1 MGPLRR
7 ISCDG
12 KALWHV
18 QLGVWIGPDQIR
30 DLSALHTV
38 IDECLALPVRLA
50 GAAAPGRPL
59 LSQRK
64 ALATL
69 IERSTTPR
77 IATATNRPLRT
88 GTPLIY
94 VESATRAG
102 IGASAWMPGGQ
113 SLSDGITMFRG
124 HWPLNTGDA
133 TMVWM
138 EYQGTPRA
146 RRNSMRVNLLRLHAE
161 REVVK
166 QVLYAAPSMRTP
178 TPELERFLAR
188 AHSLFT
194 QGSRFGIDQQE
205 LKAAF
210 AAYDDFTAA
219 ERAAI
224 LDLLAEKQQSRG
236 RANDLVDA
244 LQRNGPMTLNVF
256 QEGARMSTINISGSG
271 NTFGQINVETTFTN
285 STAIVNQAPTGP
297 IKDALE
303 KMLEQAK
310 QLALKLPEEQREDVA
325 KNTEALAREAASK
338 KPNAGILS
346 ISAKGLIEAAKTVAE
361 MAKPIATAVGA
372 VLGILGIV
380 L

>member
-1 MGPLRR
+1 MRKLSRTAKALGLSPLPVMGPLRR

-50 GAAAPGRPL
+50 GAAAPGKPL
-59 LSQRK
+59 LSHRK

-188 AHSLFT
+188 AHSLP
-194 QGSRFGIDQQE
+194 QGSRWDHQRE

-224 LDLLAEKQQSRG
+224 LDLLAESSNRASARTTSSMRCSATG
-236 RANDLVDA
+236 R
-244 LQRNGPMTLNVF
+244 
-256 QEGARMSTINISGSG
+256 
-271 NTFGQINVETTFTN
+271 
-285 STAIVNQAPTGP
+285 
-297 IKDALE
+297 
-303 KMLEQAK
+303 
-310 QLALKLPEEQREDVA
+310 
-325 KNTEALAREAASK
+325 
-338 KPNAGILS
+338 
-346 ISAKGLIEAAKTVAE
+346 
-361 MAKPIATAVGA
+361 
-372 VLGILGIV
+372 
-380 L
+380 